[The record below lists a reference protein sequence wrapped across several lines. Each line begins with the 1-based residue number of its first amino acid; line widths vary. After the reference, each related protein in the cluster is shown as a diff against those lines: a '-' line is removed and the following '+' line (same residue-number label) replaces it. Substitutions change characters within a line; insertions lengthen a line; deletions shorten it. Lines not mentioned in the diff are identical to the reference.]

1 MFILDW
7 LDENLDVMA
16 PIGAFAGLAV
26 AIVIAIV
33 TTVQKG
39 VLLFDIITKPFQ
51 VLFDW
56 IGYFFI
62 FGATII
68 TILTL
73 GAVIAIPF
81 GLKMLGVAFA
91 KTMVIETGKIVRD
104 LNIDK
109 ITVDTKA
116 IKNQLEWGQ
125 SVQNKTNQRAQR
137 FYQNNKIS

>member
-1 MFILDW
+1 M
-7 LDENLDVMA
+7 
-16 PIGAFAGLAV
+16 
-26 AIVIAIV
+26 
-33 TTVQKG
+33 
-39 VLLFDIITKPFQ
+39 FDIITKPFQ

-56 IGYFFI
+56 IGYILI
-62 FGATII
+62 FGAGII

-91 KTMVIETGKIVRD
+91 KTMVIETGKVVRD

-116 IKNQLEWGQ
+116 IRNQLEWGQ
-125 SVQNKTNQRAQR
+125 SVQNKTNQRA
-137 FYQNNKIS
+137 